1 MTAHHFFVEPTDVA
15 DGKLTITGDE
25 AHHAAR
31 VLRLRTGEPITA
43 ADDTG
48 RVIHAVVTDV
58 LEDVVRADVLK
69 ETLVDDPR
77 PRITLFQALTKGER
91 FDEVVQ
97 KAAEIGVARI
107 VPFVAAR
114 SVVRWDDRKRSKAV
128 ERWRAV
134 ARSAA
139 KQSKAPRL
147 IVIDDVADDVGCML
161 DERGPVLVLHEGD
174 VAAPLRH
181 VLADVAPDDLALGV
195 GPEGGFADEEVDEL
209 VRGGAEIVRL
219 GPRILRT
226 ETAGL
231 VAASIVAYA
240 YGNLG

>member
-1 MTAHHFFVEPTDVA
+1 MTAHHFFVAPTDVA
-15 DGKLTITGDE
+15 DGKLTITGEE

-31 VLRLRTGEPITA
+31 VLRLRVGEQITA

-48 RVIHAVVTDV
+48 RVVHAVVTGV
-58 LEDVVRADVLK
+58 GDVVSADVVK
-69 ETLVDDPR
+69 EMSVDDPA

-91 FDEVVQ
+91 FEDVVE
-97 KAAEIGVARI
+97 KGAEIGVARI

-114 SVVRWDDRKRSKAV
+114 SVVRWDERKRAKAI

-147 IVIDDVADDVGCML
+147 LVVDDVADHVRHALAEPGL
-161 DERGPVLVLHEGD
+161 TLVLHEGD
-174 VAAPLRH
+174 AAAPLRH
-181 VLADVAPDDLALGV
+181 VLPDDTPEALVVVV
-195 GPEGGFADEEVDEL
+195 GPEGGFDEDEIGEL
-209 VRGGAEIVRL
+209 ARGGAEIVRL

-231 VAASIVAYA
+231 VAASIVSYA